1 MPALPPESDLF
12 DTLRTN
18 WQQDNSAPAVDLSL
32 LREKAQTDLQ
42 KQHRWHRLT
51 TLWMTASFV
60 LAIGVTTWVLF
71 SFSDHGPLFYL
82 GILSADLLMIFMAVL
97 SWMGVQHERS
107 TSALNSREH
116 ISKTILKL
124 RFRRFTIVYAFPV
137 YMILLLAALFC
148 YYADILA
155 PASLSWKLTAYIVT
169 AVYVGLA
176 HWYGQRKNR
185 KRLSSINQLIS
196 ELEYLKAG
204 LEQPE

>member
-1 MPALPPESDLF
+1 MSALPPESDLF
-12 DTLRTN
+12 DVLRTN
-18 WQQDNSAPAVDLSL
+18 WQQNNPAPAADLSL

-51 TLWMTASFV
+51 TLWMTVSFV
-60 LAIGVTTWVLF
+60 FTIGVTTWVLF
-71 SFSDHGPLFYL
+71 TYSDHGPLFYL
-82 GILSADLLMIFMAVL
+82 GILSADLLMVSVAVL

-116 ISKTILKL
+116 ISKTIVKL

-137 YMILLLAALFC
+137 YMLLLLAALFC
-148 YYADILA
+148 YYTDILA
-155 PASLSWKLTAYIVT
+155 PASLNWKLTAYLAT
-169 AVYVGLA
+169 AVYMGLA
-176 HWYGQRKNR
+176 YGYGHRKNR

-196 ELEYLKAG
+196 ELEQLKAG